1 MDNVMILLST
11 VTVLGLIMGIVVNI
25 VGNRQ
30 DRQAKEA
37 NSDS

>member
-25 VGNRQ
+25 VGSRQ
-30 DRQAKEA
+30 DRQAKQA
-37 NSDS
+37 KQR

>member
-30 DRQAKEA
+30 DRQAKQA
-37 NSDS
+37 KQR